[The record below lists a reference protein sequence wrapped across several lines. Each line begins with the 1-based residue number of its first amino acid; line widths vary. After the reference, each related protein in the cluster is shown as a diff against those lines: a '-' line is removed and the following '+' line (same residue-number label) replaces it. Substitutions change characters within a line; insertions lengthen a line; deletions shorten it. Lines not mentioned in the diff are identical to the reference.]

1 MVRSAFER
9 GDNVAATAR
18 SLETVDALVDTYGHA
33 LLPIALDVTDR
44 EVEQNA
50 MSSVLRRVELAPVV
64 TRGVRP
70 SPRSRNSLG
79 RNPDGGAPT
88 GFDL

>member
-1 MVRSAFER
+1 
-9 GDNVAATAR
+9 
-18 SLETVDALVDTYGHA
+18 VDALVDSYGHA
-33 LLPIALDVTDR
+33 LSPIALDVTDR
-44 EVEQNA
+44 EAEQNA
-50 MSSVLRRVELAPVV
+50 VFSVLRRVELAPVV

-79 RNPDGGAPT
+79 RNPDGGCST